1 MSMPTTAEDALIW
14 VAVTLIGLFVYVVKT
29 EFASLRKEM
38 GGVRKAVSGWTHAIN
53 RMAFVMA
60 QANDVD
66 LAKYDFVMG
75 QDPSAVNGSG
85 AEAGGAG

>member
-1 MSMPTTAEDALIW
+1 MSMPSTAEDALIW

-38 GGVRKAVSGWTHAIN
+38 GGVRKAVAGWTHAIN

-60 QANDVD
+60 QAGNVD
-66 LAKYDFVMG
+66 LAKYDFVVG
-75 QDPSAVNGSG
+75 QDPAAAGSG
-85 AEAGGAG
+85 TDAGGAG